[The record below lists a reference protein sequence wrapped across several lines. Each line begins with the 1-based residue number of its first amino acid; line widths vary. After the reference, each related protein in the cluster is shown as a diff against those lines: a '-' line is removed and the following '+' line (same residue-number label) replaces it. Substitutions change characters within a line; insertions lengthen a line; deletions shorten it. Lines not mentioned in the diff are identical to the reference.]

1 MPGRLKKILNS
12 SKTYKKNQFPILRKL
27 VRFKQSFFHLFH
39 LYDTTD
45 VEGTI
50 ESISRNVA
58 FRGVNNWMLICAALL
73 ASLGLDTNSP
83 AVIIGAMLI
92 SPLMSPILG
101 IGLGIGVNDK
111 ELMINS
117 IKNFAFAVGL
127 SLFASTTYFLLTPL
141 GELTSEMN
149 ARTSPTLL
157 DVGIAFFGGVAGIVA
172 GSRKD
177 KTTAIPGVAIATA
190 LMPPLCTSGFGLATG
205 NMKIFFGAFYLFF
218 LNAVFISLSTYFIV
232 RLLRFPY
239 RAFIDAKAK
248 LKFKRW
254 LAGITIIVII
264 PAAVIFI
271 DVIDDIRTNKK
282 IQTFISE
289 NVETENRN
297 SVKWELIDN
306 DSLRVVKVYLLG
318 EPILPDEESSISE
331 KLAKQEG
338 DDLRIR
344 FVQMNLPDYEREKI
358 ASETALNVLKT
369 IEAGQI
375 ARRTEQSIIDSLNR
389 RILRL
394 MGDTIPMYQLK
405 GEIEVLF
412 PEIKDFSYANVF
424 QGTNLSKKD
433 TIPSFLISYNKRMS
447 LSSQRSTEK
456 KVETFLRQR
465 LNKDTLWVISRN

>member
-1 MPGRLKKILNS
+1 MAGRIKKILNS
-12 SKTYKKNQFPILRKL
+12 SKTYKKNQIPILRKFVKL
-27 VRFKQSFFHLFH
+27 KQTFFHLFH

-50 ESISRNVA
+50 DSISRNVA

-73 ASLGLDTNSP
+73 ASLGLDINSP

-127 SLFASTTYFLLTPL
+127 SLFASATYFLLTPL
-141 GELTSEMN
+141 GELTSEMQ

-190 LMPPLCTSGFGLATG
+190 LMPPLCTAGFGLASG
-205 NMKIFFGAFYLFF
+205 NPQIFFGAFYLFF
-218 LNAVFISLSTYFIV
+218 LNAVFISLSTFFIV

-239 RAFIDAKAK
+239 RSFIDTKAK
-248 LKFKRW
+248 IKFRRW
-254 LAGITIIVII
+254 LVGITIIVII
-264 PAAVIFI
+264 PAAIIFI
-271 DVIDDIRTNKK
+271 DVIQDVRMNKR
-282 IQTFISE
+282 IQNFIQKNIES
-289 NVETENRN
+289 ENRN
-297 SVKWELIDN
+297 TVKWELIES
-306 DSLRVVKVYLLG
+306 DSISTVKIYLLG
-318 EPILPDEESSISE
+318 EPILPDEETAINQ
-331 KLAKQEG
+331 KLVKAEG
-338 DDLRIR
+338 DDMQLRFI
-344 FVQMNLPDYEREKI
+344 QMNLPEYEKEKI

-375 ARRTEQSIIDSLNR
+375 TRRTEKSMIDSLNR
-389 RILRL
+389 RIVRL

-424 QGTNLSKKD
+424 QGTNLSKSD

-447 LSSQRSTEK
+447 LSSKRATERK
-456 KVETFLRQR
+456 IETFLRQR